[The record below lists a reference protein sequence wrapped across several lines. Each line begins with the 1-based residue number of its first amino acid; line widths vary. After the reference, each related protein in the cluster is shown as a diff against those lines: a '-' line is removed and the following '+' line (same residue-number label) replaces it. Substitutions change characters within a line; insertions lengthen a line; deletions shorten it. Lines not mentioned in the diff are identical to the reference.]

1 MSNKSLF
8 SRLRGLSKQTTGAK
22 KAGGSTS
29 NREIIEKLQKE
40 EDAFRNKVITSV
52 RIDREFAREDDIDLT
67 EEEKQ
72 QIKEYWSKY
81 SFAYPNID
89 YESFKTFKN
98 RYGHM
103 DVRHCPG
110 TIRTSFFHKQFVDY
124 NYSVAYKNKAL
135 LGRHFAN
142 IPQPKTIVRRMND
155 YFFDD
160 SFVHI
165 AEEDAVRICGEY
177 LAKGEELIVKP
188 NASYG
193 GHGIEFVTNNDT
205 DELKRAFSAMGNR
218 TFAVQVVLHQSPFM
232 SRLNA
237 SSVNTIRIT
246 TLLHKGKVIP
256 LAALIRVGSVGAR
269 VDNYSSGGS
278 LVGIDINT
286 GKCNDWAMANDHSNH
301 HVLPS
306 GLDLREGLTVPNF
319 DEVKALVEKAH
330 WDVPYIKM
338 VSWDIALDENDRPLM
353 IECNFAGML
362 QIHEAVTGPLFGS
375 LMDELLDEYLIQ
387 KFFVKF
393 ATEDFICREYSDH
406 VEIDEYI
413 GLTPLTE
420 IPEKLRDKKVTK
432 IRATTFKNKIEE
444 VSARA
449 DSVKVPSSLKKQ
461 FAAALKK

>member
-1 MSNKSLF
+1 MSNK
-8 SRLRGLSKQTTGAK
+8 A
-22 KAGGSTS
+22 
-29 NREIIEKLQKE
+29 IINKLQRE
-40 EDAFRNKVITSV
+40 EDALREKVRTSI
-52 RIDREFAREDDIDLT
+52 RIDREFAREDDVDLT
-67 EEEKQ
+67 DEEKRA
-72 QIKEYWSKY
+72 IKEYWSKY
-81 SFAYPNID
+81 SFAYPEID

-98 RYGHM
+98 RLGHM

-155 YFFDD
+155 YFFDE

-165 AEEDAVRICGEY
+165 AEEDAVRICSEY

-301 HVLPS
+301 HVLPG

-319 DEVKALVEKAH
+319 NEVKALVERAH
-330 WDVPYIKM
+330 WNIPYIKM
-338 VSWDIALDENDRPLM
+338 VSWDIALDENDHPLM

-375 LMDELLDEYLIQ
+375 LMDELLDEYLIRR
-387 KFFVKF
+387 FAIRF
-393 ATEDFICREYSDH
+393 ATEDFICSEYSDH
-406 VEIDEYI
+406 VVLEEYI
-413 GLTPLTE
+413 GETLPVVVPKTLRGKE
-420 IPEKLRDKKVTK
+420 ITAVNPDVFAKKSVSSPND
-432 IRATTFKNKIEE
+432 ISAPRALMQQLE
-444 VSARA
+444 
-449 DSVKVPSSLKKQ
+449 
-461 FAAALKK
+461 AALEKQKEKESE